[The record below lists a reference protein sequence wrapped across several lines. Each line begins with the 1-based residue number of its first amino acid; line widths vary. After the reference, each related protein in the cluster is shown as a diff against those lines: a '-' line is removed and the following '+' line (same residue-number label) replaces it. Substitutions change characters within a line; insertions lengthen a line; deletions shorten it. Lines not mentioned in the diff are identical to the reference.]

1 MYNHNEQY
9 SLDNMEHEGGASGT
23 PAHQPRESYQDQ
35 PWPRVEPGMIHG
47 VPNNG

>member
-1 MYNHNEQY
+1 MYSHNEQY

-23 PAHQPRESYQDQ
+23 PTHQPRESYQDQ